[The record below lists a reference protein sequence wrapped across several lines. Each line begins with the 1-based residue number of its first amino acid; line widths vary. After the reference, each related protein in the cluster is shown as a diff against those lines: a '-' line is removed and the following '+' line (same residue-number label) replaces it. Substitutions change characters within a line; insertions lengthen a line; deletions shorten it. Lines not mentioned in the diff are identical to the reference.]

1 MIATSKKKGSTQF
14 PKAKITHAVKTI
26 LPKGNFK
33 VQVADSK
40 IGKMKIVRV
49 VTPAWKSLRPAE
61 RIGKVLDAV
70 NGKLTAKEQGGI
82 LRFSVLTPDEYKT
95 VVKNSPV
102 SIMKVSHHG
111 NAGKPAKAKRVAS
124 KAA

>member
-1 MIATSKKKGSTQF
+1 MIANAKKTAPTRF
-14 PKAKITHAVKTI
+14 PKAKIADAVRTL
-26 LPKGNFK
+26 LPTGDFK
-33 VQVADSK
+33 IHVADSR

-61 RIGKVLDAV
+61 RIGKILDALSD
-70 NGKLTAKEQGGI
+70 KLTARERENI
-82 LRFSVLTPDEYKT
+82 LRFSVLTPAEYDT

-102 SIMKVSHHG
+102 SSTRLSVS
-111 NAGKPAKAKRVAS
+111 ASTAKPLKRKRVAR

>member
-1 MIATSKKKGSTQF
+1 MIATSKKKVSTQF
-14 PKAKITHAVKTI
+14 PMAKIAHAVKTI
-26 LPKGNFK
+26 LPNGNFK
-33 VQVADSK
+33 VHVADSK

-70 NGKLTAKEQGGI
+70 SGKLSAKEQGGI
-82 LRFSVLTPDEYKT
+82 LRFSVLTPIEYET

-102 SIMKVSHHG
+102 SVIKVSHHG
-111 NAGKPAKAKRVAS
+111 SAAKPAKAKRVTRKVA
-124 KAA
+124 